1 MTDIHI
7 HDLSFSYEPHT
18 EILSHLS
25 FHAAAHETIGLI
37 GANGTGKS
45 TFLKLLVGLLPS
57 PQGKIMIGEYTLEK
71 KTLATIREKIGYV
84 FQEADHQLFMSTAYD
99 DIAFGPQNYGYSPE
113 EVDKRVDEA
122 LKMTHMLSYKHTPI
136 YQLSGGQKKLISLA
150 TILSLNPEIVLLD
163 EPSNTLDP
171 RNRKQLIHILND
183 MNALKLIASHDLDL
197 IWDTCERTLLL
208 SHTKVVAD
216 GPTKDILQDKAL
228 LQAHGLELPLRFY
241 DA

>member
-1 MTDIHI
+1 MTGIHI
-7 HDLSFSYEPHT
+7 NDLSFSYDPHS

-25 FHAAAHETIGLI
+25 FSAASHETIGLI

-57 PQGKIMIGEYTLEK
+57 PQGKIIIGDRALEK
-71 KTLATIREKIGYV
+71 KTLASIREKIGYV
-84 FQEADHQLFMSTAYD
+84 FQDADHQLFMSTAYD
-99 DIAFGPQNYGYSPE
+99 DIAFGPQNYGYPPE
-113 EVDKRVDEA
+113 EVEKRVEKA
-122 LKMTHMLSYKHTPI
+122 LQMTHMLPYKHTPI

-163 EPSNTLDP
+163 EPSITLDP
-171 RNRKQLIHILND
+171 RNRKQLIHILNE
-183 MNALKLIASHDLDL
+183 MKSLKIIASHDLDL

-208 SHTKVVAD
+208 SNKEIVAD
-216 GPTKDILQDKAL
+216 GPTKNILQDKAL
-228 LQAHGLELPLRFY
+228 LQKHGLELPLRFY